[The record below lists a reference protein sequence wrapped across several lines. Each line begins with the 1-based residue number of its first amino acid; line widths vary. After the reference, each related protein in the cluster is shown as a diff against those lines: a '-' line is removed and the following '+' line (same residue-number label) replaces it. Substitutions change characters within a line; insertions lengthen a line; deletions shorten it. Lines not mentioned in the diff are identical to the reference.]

1 MKFGQ
6 ILKEYIYG
14 LWRLLPLNCAHL
26 GNSWMRLS
34 NESWI
39 RVGKI
44 IRGLGVA
51 ALALV
56 VLGSTPLE
64 VRAEPLKESLEL
76 LLKTHKRLLAADAD
90 QKKAEEEAEAA
101 WKDWFPNFSATAN
114 YGYEKQDK
122 PTGTVDTSL
131 HPRNLEFSLTQ
142 KVWDFG
148 ETNANIRRAKLAH
161 DKATLTRKSSE
172 QAVLLEGI
180 QAHLGIIRD
189 QKLLEFAESSA
200 ANIKRQA
207 DLENERVL
215 RGSGLSTDV
224 LQAKTQLA
232 GANARAIGI
241 KGALK
246 RSFNRYVAVFGH
258 KPEDPETMREP
269 KLPLELLPT
278 SVGSA
283 ISMALKGNPQLAATQ
298 LDSHIAR
305 ETTKATRASEFFPS
319 FEASAE
325 NNYIEDGAG
334 TIGRKQERLIK
345 LEATY
350 ELSLGLTAIN
360 TLRAAK
366 LGHLSANNTY
376 ANTRDLVEEQAHN
389 TWDDLETQRI
399 TAELKHNQAN
409 IAAEFLTLA
418 RKERQLGNR
427 SLNDVLAAETALINA
442 SSDAAQ
448 ADTDVAISVYRLLSV
463 LGKLAPSI
471 IN

>member
-1 MKFGQ
+1 MQPTG
-6 ILKEYIYG
+6 
-14 LWRLLPLNCAHL
+14 
-26 GNSWMRLS
+26 
-34 NESWI
+34 ESSI
-39 RVGKI
+39 RVGKFVRCI
-44 IRGLGVA
+44 GVS

-56 VLGSTPLE
+56 VLGVMPLDL
-64 VRAEPLKESLEL
+64 RAEPLKESLEV

-90 QKKAEEEAEAA
+90 QKKAEEEAKAA

-114 YGYEKQDK
+114 IGHEEQTK
-122 PTGTVDTSL
+122 PSGTENTNMV
-131 HPRNLEFSLTQ
+131 PRNLEFSLTQ

-148 ETNANIRRAKLAH
+148 ETNANIRKAKMAY
-161 DKATLTRKSSE
+161 DKATLTRKSVE
-172 QAVLLEGI
+172 QTVLLEGI

-207 DLENERVL
+207 DLENERVQ

-246 RSFNRYVAVFGH
+246 RSFNRYVAVFGY
-258 KPEDPETMREP
+258 KPEDPKTLREP

-278 SVGSA
+278 SVNEA
-283 ISMALKGNPQLAATQ
+283 ISLALKGNPQLASTQ

-305 ETTKATRASEFFPS
+305 ETTKATRASEFFPT

-325 NNYIEDGAG
+325 SNFIEDGGG
-334 TIGRKQERLIK
+334 TVGSKQERLVK

-350 ELSLGLTAIN
+350 EISLGLTAIN

-366 LGHLSANNTY
+366 QGYVSANNTY
-376 ANTRDLVEEQAHN
+376 ANTRDLIEEQAHN
-389 TWDDLETQRI
+389 TWDDLETQRA

-448 ADTDVAISVYRLLSV
+448 ADTDVAVSVYRLLSV
-463 LGKLAPSI
+463 LGKLDPAI